1 MTLVI
6 VGMSILLMITGARF
20 SMTLGERFSERERAR
35 AAADAAALAAVAE
48 AAPYGRN
55 EQEAMARELAAAN
68 GARLLDCICRPGAE
82 AVQVTVAVGDAEASA
97 RAVLDASRFA
107 PLSIAYP
114 SDGLHPELRDAVARL
129 LLAGRGNIRV
139 VSGWRSPEAQRVLWT
154 EALARYGTAEVADD
168 HVARPGTSLHEVGLA
183 VDLGGDVELAAEL
196 VSSLGLPLHR
206 PLAHEPWH
214 FELLGSRGPRMPR
227 VTGVGAR

>member
-6 VGMSILLMITGARF
+6 VGMSVLLMITGARF
-20 SMTLGERFSERERAR
+20 SMSLGEGFAQRERAR
-35 AAADAAALAAVAE
+35 AAADGAALAAVAE
-48 AAPYGRN
+48 AAPYGSN
-55 EQEAMARELAAAN
+55 EQEATARELAGAN
-68 GARLLDCICRPGAE
+68 GARLVDCICQPGAE
-82 AVQVTVAVGDAEASA
+82 AVQVTVAVGDTQASA

-107 PLSIAYP
+107 PISIAYG
-114 SDGLHPELRDAVARL
+114 SDGLHPDLRDALDRL
-129 LLAGRGNIRV
+129 LVAGRGAIHV
-139 VSGWRSPEAQRVLWT
+139 VSGWRSPDAQRVLWT
-154 EALARYGTAEVADD
+154 EALARYGNAEVADD
-168 HVARPGTSLHEVGLA
+168 HVARPGASLHEAGLA

-196 VSSLGLPLHR
+196 ATSLGLPLHR